1 MKKSASTW
9 LRYICNLWTIVSLG
23 IVVADFLKSNSLES
37 VLGPTL
43 AIYIGVLVVYS
54 AQKEF
59 ERWAEYYKG
68 RHPGE
73 LYVIA
78 WTVLIAVLLVASL
91 FVERDYHLP
100 EEVVATYIGVISIM
114 AFTNKSKSFF
124 NRRRK

>member
-1 MKKSASTW
+1 MKKSASAW
-9 LRYICNLWTIVSLG
+9 LRYICNIWTIISLG
-23 IVVADFLKSNSLES
+23 IVVADFLRLNSLEPI
-37 VLGPTL
+37 LGPTL

-54 AQKEF
+54 AEKEF
-59 ERWAEYYKG
+59 ERWTEYYEG

-73 LYVIA
+73 LYIIA
-78 WTVLIAVLLVASL
+78 WTVLIAILLAAAL

-114 AFTNKSKSFF
+114 AFTNKSKAFF